1 MPCVGVPVYASAMQD
16 ELVEELD
23 RWTGEGR
30 TLDVWWRD
38 DDAARPSP
46 ALGRLTAAARSRAIP
61 LALAVIP
68 DAMVPEL
75 PDALDD
81 PRLTVLQHGFAHRN
95 HAAPG
100 ARAVECGG
108 ARGLAPLLAEL
119 AAGRDRLGAC
129 FAMRF
134 VPVLVPPWNRIEP
147 AVTAALPGL
156 GLRGLSVFGPR
167 PAPHAAP
174 GLIEINTHLDLLTW
188 KGGARF
194 AGREKLL
201 RLAAERI
208 ADRRL
213 GRSDPGE
220 PFGILTHH
228 LDHDEE
234 AWDFLAALL
243 DTLAAH
249 DSVRFASAAALF
261 GAVPE
266 FGAATQ

>member
-1 MPCVGVPVYASAMQD
+1 MQD
-16 ELVEELD
+16 EQVDELD
-23 RWTGEGR
+23 RWAGEGR

-38 DDAARPSP
+38 DEAARPSS
-46 ALGRLTAAARSRAIP
+46 ALGRLTEAAVSRAIP

-75 PDALDD
+75 PDVLDE
-81 PRLTVLQHGFAHRN
+81 PQLTVLQHGYAHRN
-95 HAAPG
+95 HAVPG

-108 ARGLAPLLAEL
+108 ARDLEPLLDEL
-119 AAGRDRLGAC
+119 AAGRDRLEASFGA
-129 FAMRF
+129 RF

-147 AVTAALPGL
+147 AVIAALPGL

-167 PAPHAAP
+167 PAPQAAP

-194 AGREKLL
+194 AGRGKLL
-201 RLAAERI
+201 GLAAERI

-220 PFGILTHH
+220 PFGLLTHH
-228 LDHDEE
+228 LVHDAET
-234 AWDFLAALL
+234 WDFLGALL
-243 DTLAAH
+243 DKLATH
-249 DSVRFASAAALF
+249 DAVRFRSAGDLFAALP
-261 GAVPE
+261 AT
-266 FGAATQ
+266 GAASQ

>member
-1 MPCVGVPVYASAMQD
+1 MRD

-23 RWTGEGR
+23 RWAGEGR

-46 ALGRLTAAARSRAIP
+46 ALGRLTAAARDRAVP

-68 DAMVPEL
+68 DAMVPGL
-75 PDALDD
+75 PDTLDD
-81 PRLTVLQHGFAHRN
+81 PQLTVLQHGFAHRN
-95 HAAPG
+95 HAVPG

-108 ARGLAPLLAEL
+108 GRDLETLLGEL
-119 AAGRDRLGAC
+119 AAGGDRLRAC
-129 FAMRF
+129 FGERF

-147 AVTAALPGL
+147 PVIAALTGL

-174 GLIEINTHLDLLTW
+174 GLTEINTHLDLLTW

-194 AGREKLL
+194 AGRGKLL

-220 PFGILTHH
+220 PLGILTHH

-234 AWDFLAALL
+234 TWHFLGALL
-243 DTLAAH
+243 DTLVGHNA
-249 DSVRFASAAALF
+249 VRFCSASDLF
-261 GAVPE
+261 ETSP
-266 FGAATQ
+266 ATGGSRR